1 MTEQPDTPDQIQPAE
16 AKKPPVDI
24 FHWANQTDK
33 AKDQLEIDLFL
44 FTKGYTVYATK
55 YSDKLKQ
62 QLKVLFLYDMIS
74 GVQTGAATG
83 LVVREIDNIDR
94 DDNVLL
100 HVTLD
105 KVEHAQEVIEQI
117 AYGEEALEVFNET
130 DHEFKKIKGIVA
142 RCTPKAAGE
151 NAEPF
156 YAVKL
161 LPQSQVLK
169 GETAWMF
176 NESSFQPF
184 AAEAG
189 LRVTPDNQV
198 LIAGEDIFVFSEGK
212 FERLFGYSA
221 KKFAVADEKIREIE
235 QHFKLKLPDGLTLS
249 DLARDNKTLVN
260 KLQKVDPTLTTQ
272 DKLLEHADTMELE
285 LMADDAAGEI
295 ILMDAKDAGKF
306 IDLLSDDYLSSDMT
320 GMKYLVKGKKP
331 LHEAGGAPGG
341 GPDPLIALAERD
353 V

>member
-1 MTEQPDTPDQIQPAE
+1 MTENTTDNTTQEKTPT
-16 AKKPPVDI
+16 DI
-24 FHWANQTDK
+24 FLWANQTDSV
-33 AKDQLEIDLFL
+33 KDQLEIDLFL
-44 FTKGYTVYATK
+44 FTKGFTVYATK
-55 YSDKLKQ
+55 YNDTLKQ

-83 LVVREIDNIDR
+83 LVVRELDNIDR
-94 DDNVLL
+94 EDNVLL

-117 AYGEEALEVFNET
+117 AYGEESLEVFNEN

-142 RCTPKAAGE
+142 RCQAKDKQ
-151 NAEPF
+151 PF
-156 YAVKL
+156 YVIKL

-169 GETAWMF
+169 GESAWMF
-176 NESSFQPF
+176 NDASFQPF
-184 AAEAG
+184 SAEAG

-198 LIAGEDIFVFSEGK
+198 MIAGDDIFVFSEAK

-272 DKLLEHADTMELE
+272 EKLLDHADEMELE
-285 LMADDAAGEI
+285 LMADEAAGEI
-295 ILMDAKDAGKF
+295 ILMDAKDATKF

-320 GMKYLVKGKKP
+320 GIKYIVKSKKP
-331 LHEAGGAPGG
+331 LHDAGKADAK
-341 GPDPLIALAERD
+341 DPLIALAERD